1 MNGSIPIIDLAPLL
15 SGKAGGK
22 DEVVRA
28 IGDTLENVGF
38 FQIVGHGVSSTLVQ
52 RLRDQAYEFFSLPIE
67 HKMRVKRPLPEITR
81 GYDPPA
87 QQSLAATKDGAA
99 PPDLQEGFGMG
110 GFNFLPDDPYYTAGL
125 GHYFFAP
132 NLWPNEPTVL
142 RTTLE
147 EYHSKLTV
155 LAAKLM
161 RMFALALDMD
171 ESYFNDK
178 IDKTGA
184 HIRLNKYPPQFTP
197 PVAGQLRCGAHT
209 DYGTLTILYGE
220 DTPGGLQV
228 MGSNGVWIDVHP
240 QLGSFVVNI
249 GDSMARWTNDR
260 WISTLHRVVNPTRE
274 HSTIERLSV
283 AFFHAANYDAEIR
296 CLESCQS
303 HSKPPK
309 YESVHY
315 AAYYIEKLMKSR
327 QTVSVEI

>member
-1 MNGSIPIIDLAPLL
+1 MNCTIPIIDLAPAL

-28 IGDTLENVGF
+28 IGENLENVGF
-38 FQIVGHGVSSTLVQ
+38 FQIVGHGVSSTLIQ

-67 HKMRVKRPLPEITR
+67 QKMRIKRPLPEITR

-110 GFNFLPDDPYYTAGL
+110 GFKFGPDDPYYTAGL

-132 NLWPNEPTVL
+132 NLWPKEPAVL

-147 EYHSKLTV
+147 TYHTRLTV

-171 ESYFNDK
+171 EHYFDAK

-184 HIRLNKYPPQFTP
+184 HIRLNKYPPQLTP
-197 PVAGQLRCGAHT
+197 PVPGQLRCGAHS

-228 MGSNGVWIDVHP
+228 MGSNGVWLDVHP
-240 QLGSFVVNI
+240 QPDAFVVNI

-260 WISTLHRVVNPTRE
+260 WVSTIHRVVNPSLE
-274 HSTIERLSV
+274 HSSTERLSV
-283 AFFHAANYDAEIR
+283 AFFHAANYDTEIR

-303 HSKPPK
+303 HGKPPK
-309 YESVHY
+309 YESIHY

-327 QTVSVEI
+327 QTMNVEN